1 MKERL
6 FRFKRFN
13 VSHARSSMPI
23 GVDGVLIGA
32 WASSRGGR
40 VLDVGTGCGVIALML
55 AQRDGQAVIRG
66 IDVDLPSVEEAS
78 MNFINSPWRERLSVD
93 CVSFCD
99 LDETE
104 TYDLIVSNPP
114 FYDAGMKDL
123 DTARKRARHSGELSP
138 ESLVCSSESVLSQ
151 EGVLSMIVPAETFH
165 PLVSLAADNG
175 LTFARGCFVRDHHGS
190 PEKRV
195 MLEFVKNVPTDL
207 NFSVDSEPAIQHL
220 TMFESNGEPTPEY
233 RRLCG
238 QFYLK
243 F

>member
-32 WASSRGGR
+32 WAYAKGGR
-40 VLDVGTGCGVIALML
+40 VLDVGTGCGVIALMM
-55 AQRDGQAVIRG
+55 AQRDGQAIIRG
-66 IDVDLPSVEEAS
+66 IDIDVPSVEEAS
-78 MNFINSPWRERLSVD
+78 VNFDNSPWHERLSAD

-99 LDETE
+99 LDGTE
-104 TYDLIVSNPP
+104 AYDLIVSNPP
-114 FYDAGMKDL
+114 FYNAGMKDL

-138 ESLVCSSESVLSQ
+138 EILVCGASAVLVPG
-151 EGVLSMIVPAETFH
+151 GVLSMIVPAEAFE
-165 PLVSLAADNG
+165 PLVSLSEDNG
-175 LTFARGCFVRDHHGS
+175 LTLSRGCFVRDHYGS

-195 MLEFVKNVPTDL
+195 MLEFEKERSAPSDNASSRKVEMEHLAMFDL
-207 NFSVDSEPAIQHL
+207 DGQ
-220 TMFESNGEPTPEY
+220 PTPEY
-233 RRLCG
+233 RLLCG

>member
-1 MKERL
+1 
-6 FRFKRFN
+6 
-13 VSHARSSMPI
+13 MPI

-32 WASSRGGR
+32 WASSKGGQ
-40 VLDVGTGCGVIALML
+40 VLDVGTGCGVIALMM
-55 AQRDGQAVIRG
+55 AQRDGKSVIRG

-78 MNFINSPWRERLSVD
+78 VNFNNSPWRERLSAD
-93 CVSFCD
+93 CISFCD

-104 TYDLIVSNPP
+104 AYDLIVSNPP

-138 ESLVCSSESVLSQ
+138 ESLVCCSEAVLRPG
-151 EGVLSMIVPAETFH
+151 GVLSMIVPAEAFH

-175 LTFARGCFVRDHHGS
+175 LMFSRGCFVRDHHGS

-195 MLEFVKNVPTDL
+195 MLEFVKKVPAEP
-207 NFSVDSEPAIQHL
+207 NSGVDSEPSIEHL